1 MKLPKNFKTTYDQNK
16 DIKTQ
21 SEPDAIY
28 QNRQA
33 ELKQQVALSHLVL
46 KKH

>member
-1 MKLPKNFKTTYDQNK
+1 MKLPKNFKPTYDQNK

-21 SEPDAIY
+21 SKPDTAY

-33 ELKQQVALSHLVL
+33 ELKQQVAASHLVL
-46 KKH
+46 NTH